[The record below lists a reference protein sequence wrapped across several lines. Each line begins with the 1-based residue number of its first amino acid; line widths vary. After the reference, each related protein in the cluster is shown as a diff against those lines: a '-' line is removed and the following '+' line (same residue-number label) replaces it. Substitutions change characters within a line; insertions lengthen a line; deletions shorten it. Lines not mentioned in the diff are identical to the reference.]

1 MEDIKRMKAAM
12 YRYDGLGGGDQGHPA
27 DGYARAL
34 VSTDRSSAAASKP
47 GDAPVAWT
55 ITVDGDV
62 NDA

>member
-1 MEDIKRMKAAM
+1 M
-12 YRYDGLGGGDQGHPA
+12 YSYDGLGGGDQRHPA

-34 VSTDRSSAAASKP
+34 VSMDRSSAAASKP
-47 GDAPVAWT
+47 GDAPVACT